1 MNKRLTVLIAV
12 VLLVAFAAVSVHWM
26 WPAARAVDSSEPP
39 VDMVQRVPVV
49 LTAVRDMLFEN
60 AVPVS
65 GSIQTKHWALVSAR
79 MPGVLDAVYVD
90 RGDPV
95 QADQTE
101 LFQTD
106 SLKLTKAVAIARQG
120 LQVAELSVK
129 EKLANL
135 EQAVANRELA
145 ELDLERYRA
154 LLRENAV
161 PRQMFDQ
168 QETRFKQSSAMVRH
182 AEALL
187 DLDRSKLEQ
196 SHLQLQIAEKD
207 LADSLVLAPISGK
220 VTERFMEPGEMAA
233 PGSPVLRIEDLSL
246 LEISVY
252 LPEAHFSQVE
262 PGKTQIRVTA
272 AGKDLGVRP
281 IVYKSPTVQRKL
293 RTFEVKAL
301 VDSAESGVAPG
312 SLAEVTVVLDA
323 RRARGVPAPAVQQRG
338 AGAVVFVVESDRARM
353 IPVATGRSSDGWVEI
368 LDGRLP
374 ADAQVITMG
383 QQLISDSSPVV
394 VVKED
399 VR

>member
-1 MNKRLTVLIAV
+1 MNKRLTVMTAL
-12 VLLVAFAAVSVHWM
+12 VLLVAFAAASAHWM
-26 WPAARAVDSSEPP
+26 WPAARALDSAQPSGD
-39 VDMVQRVPVV
+39 VAQRVPVV

-60 AVPVS
+60 TVSIS

-79 MPGVLDAVYVD
+79 MPGVLDAVNVD
-90 RGDPV
+90 RGDSV

-106 SLKLTKAVAIARQG
+106 SLKLTKAAAIARQG

-129 EKLANL
+129 EKRANF
-135 EQAVANRELA
+135 EQAVASQELA

-168 QETRFKQSSAMVRH
+168 QETRFKQASAMVRH

-187 DLDRSKLEQ
+187 ELDRSKLEQ
-196 SHLQLQIAEKD
+196 ASLQLLIAEKD

-233 PGSPVLRIEDLSL
+233 PGSPVLKVEDLSL
-246 LEISVY
+246 LEISVF
-252 LPEAHFSQVE
+252 LPEEHFAQVE
-262 PGKTQIRVTA
+262 PGRTQMRVTT

-281 IVYKSPTVQRKL
+281 IVYKSPTIHRKL

-301 VDSAESGVAPG
+301 VDSAETGVAPG
-312 SLAEVTVVLDA
+312 SLAEAIIVLDA
-323 RRARGVPAPAVQQRG
+323 RRARGVPASAVQQRG
-338 AGAVVFVVESDRARM
+338 EGAVVFIVESDLARM
-353 IPVATGRSSDGWVEI
+353 IPVTTGRSSEGWIEI

-374 ADAQVITMG
+374 ADAQVVTMG

-394 VVKED
+394 AVKED
-399 VR
+399 GR